1 MKTETNVKKKSD
13 DGVNTIVLKSAK
25 SAAALAVEESLPTND
40 AGAGKGLGIVI
51 AESSAEN
58 EILKKDDSVFAPLKE
73 KAMKLYD
80 DSRYSDYLSTG
91 YVLAW
96 QKLAKAN
103 DSEYFTSELAGYSR
117 KSSRHEHIGCLRRVL
132 GLNTDSHSSQLTR
145 KAKAMEYVDSNLELE
160 FAFENY
166 DEKAAEVADFIKDNG
181 GIHGCASKLDADEGT
196 YTTKTTANKL
206 TPAQINVFAEELK
219 DGCTSK
225 GNFELTNTF
234 PTPESELVAMV
245 GHKKNNVIDI
255 VLIATNPKAVEMVMN
270 NLDK

>member
-13 DGVNTIVLKSAK
+13 DGVKTIVLKSAK
-25 SAAALAVEESLPTND
+25 SAAALAVEESFPTND

-73 KAMKLYD
+73 KAKKLYD

-145 KAKAMEYVDSNLELE
+145 KAKAMEYVDCNLELE
-160 FAFENY
+160 FAFDNY

-181 GIHGCASKLDADEGT
+181 GIHGCASKLDEEEGT
-196 YTTKTTANKL
+196 YTSKKTPNKL
-206 TPAQINVFAEELK
+206 TAEQVLK
-219 DGCTSK
+219 FSEDLISGCKPK
-225 GNFELTNTF
+225 GSFELTSNF
-234 PTPESELVAMV
+234 PTPENELVAMI
-245 GHKKNNVIDI
+245 GHKQNDSIDI
-255 VLIATNPKAVEMVMN
+255 VVIATNPKAVEMGMN